1 MEDDSQHDIREI
13 YLAIHHMV
21 KYRGNFLVEGTLE
34 SSNAFKEDELL
45 KLLGRITR
53 YEMSEGEQNSDI
65 EQDDENK
72 LVAPANGQLADALCA
87 TRGSRS
93 MRVDNALEAL
103 SAVNDLSREQRAI
116 VKARCL
122 I

>member
-1 MEDDSQHDIREI
+1 
-13 YLAIHHMV
+13 
-21 KYRGNFLVEGTLE
+21 
-34 SSNAFKEDELL
+34 
-45 KLLGRITR
+45 
-53 YEMSEGEQNSDI
+53 MSEGEQNSDI

-116 VKARCL
+116 VKAIFAGL
-122 I
+122 EGNKLDLAKIFVSKEFSSENKKILGIYFNNSDY